1 MNETRD
7 VPAIRDAPDPGDAR
21 DTVEVTVPEVPQR
34 RYSVVIARRGLAEL
48 GNRVAEAAPAH
59 KYALIAD
66 NQVAEAYAD
75 AALASLSRAGCD
87 ARLFVFPAGES
98 NKSRATWSALSDEML
113 KGGFGRDSAIIALG
127 GGVVGDLAGFV
138 ASTYMRGVPFVVVP
152 TSLLAMVD
160 AAVGGKT
167 GLDTERVKNA
177 IGAFHHPRLVL
188 IDPELLVTLPKPH
201 LHAGLAE
208 AVKTAAIRDADRFAW
223 IEAQAGAL
231 ADGELD
237 LLTELIAACVSIK
250 SSVVSRDPQET
261 GLRQILNFGH
271 TAGHALE
278 ALAGLSLLHGEAVA
292 AGMRL
297 EARLGEAIGVTEQ
310 GTANRLELALQACGI
325 PDVLDGSVSAGALLA
340 AAASDKKNRAGRRRW
355 VLLRRIGEVATDESG
370 AYSFAIDEPVALA
383 HLDAALRTAS
393 ESADSRP

>member
-1 MNETRD
+1 MSEFRS
-7 VPAIRDAPDPGDAR
+7 VPNTVNVMVPDIR
-21 DTVEVTVPEVPQR
+21 QR
-34 RYSVVIARRGLAEL
+34 RYSVVIARDGLAEL
-48 GNRVAEAAPAH
+48 GSRVAEAAPAH
-59 KYALIAD
+59 RYALIAD
-66 NQVAEAYAD
+66 SQVAEFHAE
-75 AALASLSRAGCD
+75 AALASLARAGCN

-98 NKSRATWSALSDEML
+98 NKSRATWSALSDEL
-113 KGGFGRDSAIIALG
+113 LNCGFGRDSAIVALG

-160 AAVGGKT
+160 ASVGGKT
-167 GLDTERVKNA
+167 GLDAERVKNA

-188 IDPELLVTLPKPH
+188 IDPELLATLPKPH
-201 LHAGLAE
+201 LRAGLAE
-208 AVKTAAIRDADRFAW
+208 AVKTAAVRDADRFSW
-223 IEAQAGAL
+223 IEAHSGTLAG
-231 ADGELD
+231 GELGP
-237 LLTELIAACVSIK
+237 LTELIAACVSVK
-250 SSVVSRDPQET
+250 SDVVSCDPQET

-310 GTANRLELALQACGI
+310 GTADRLDTALEACGI
-325 PDVLDGSVSAGALLA
+325 PNVLDGSVTAGPLLA
-340 AAASDKKNRAGRRRW
+340 AAASDKKNRAGRSRW

-370 AYSFAIDEPVALA
+370 AYSFAIDDAEALE
-383 HLDAALRTAS
+383 HLDAALRTAA
-393 ESADSRP
+393 ESADSIP

>member
-1 MNETRD
+1 MSEARD
-7 VPAIRDAPDPGDAR
+7 VPDVRDVRDVPDTID
-21 DTVEVTVPEVPQR
+21 VMVPEVPQR
-34 RYSVVIARRGLAEL
+34 QYPVVIARGGLAEL

-59 KYALIAD
+59 RYALIAD
-66 NQVAEAYAD
+66 SQVAETCAD
-75 AALASLSRAGCD
+75 AALASLARAGCD
-87 ARLFVFPAGES
+87 ARLIVFPAGES
-98 NKSRATWSALSDEML
+98 NKSRSTWSSLSDEML
-113 KGGFGRDSAIIALG
+113 SGGFGRDSAIIALG

-160 AAVGGKT
+160 ASVGGKT
-167 GLDTERVKNA
+167 GLDTEQVKNA

-188 IDPELLVTLPKPH
+188 IDPELLATLPKPH
-201 LHAGLAE
+201 LRAGLAE

-223 IEAQAGAL
+223 IEDHAGAL

-250 SSVVSRDPQET
+250 SAVVSCDPHET

-310 GTANRLELALQACGI
+310 GTADRLDEALEACEI
-325 PDVLDGSVSAGALLA
+325 PNLLDGSVSAGPLLA
-340 AAASDKKNRAGRRRW
+340 AAASDKKNRAGCARW
-355 VLLRRIGEVATDESG
+355 VLLRRIGEVAMDESG
-370 AYSFAIDEPVALA
+370 AYSFAIDDAEALG
-383 HLDAALRTAS
+383 HLDAALRTVA
-393 ESADSRP
+393 EGADSSP